1 MTCEG
6 SRNSLMRKGGIGAVF
21 ACAVL
26 LIACY
31 FDFFF
36 FLSLYL
42 NVVLTSAE
50 LCSLFDFPW
59 ISICTTEQKT
69 SGEHCLTQN
78 FPILCAFS

>member
-1 MTCEG
+1 MLYLPVQF
-6 SRNSLMRKGGIGAVF
+6 SSLPAI
-21 ACAVL
+21 
-26 LIACY
+26 LI
-31 FDFFF
+31 FFF